1 MPRTTLNDRT
11 RKQRIR
17 AREYNKLRRQMI
29 KLESI
34 TDAQI
39 AILKKIE
46 AVMEKGQ
53 LPTTQ
58 DIPDWEALREM
69 GVIRLDG
76 DQVILTSVGGDVL
89 DAEEA

>member
-1 MPRTTLNDRT
+1 MPRTTLNDRA

-39 AILKKIE
+39 ATLKKIE

-69 GVIRLDG
+69 GVIRLAG